1 VIDAVAYIEE
11 LRQAPNKTR
20 LPVGRNVVVV
30 GGGNTAIDAAIQTK
44 KLGAENVTMVYRRGP
59 YHMSATQHEQEFA
72 QISGV
77 KIKHWVKPV
86 RLIAQGGAIAGIEL
100 EYTRLDAGGK
110 LEGTGEKFT
119 LECDQLFKAI
129 GQTLTLPTGLKTE
142 KGKIVVDGNFKTGM
156 KKVWAGG
163 DCITSGTDLTVQS
176 VQDGKLAAH
185 AIDRAF
191 RENGHG

>member
-1 VIDAVAYIEE
+1 M
-11 LRQAPNKTR
+11 R
-20 LPVGRNVVVV
+20 
-30 GGGNTAIDAAIQTK
+30 
-44 KLGAENVTMVYRRGP
+44 GA
-59 YHMSATQHEQEFA
+59 
-72 QISGV
+72 
-77 KIKHWVKPV
+77 
-86 RLIAQGGAIAGIEL
+86 
-100 EYTRLDAGGK
+100 K

-129 GQTLTLPTGLKTE
+129 GQTLTMPAGLKTE
-142 KGKIVVDGNFKTGM
+142 KGKIVVDGNFKAGM